1 MSAPSLPGLSPYL
14 CVRQAKAAIAFYEKA
29 FGAEVLELYDH
40 EDMVMHATLALNG
53 SILMLADEFPEM
65 ETQTGNIAPDSL
77 DGRTT
82 TTLTLNVDDTQA
94 WFDRAISAGASVIR
108 EPKEEFFGLHG
119 KLRDPFGHVWSIM
132 TLKRENQAL

>member
-1 MSAPSLPGLSPYL
+1 MSTSSFPGLSPYL
-14 CVRQAKAAIAFYEKA
+14 CVRNAKSAIAFYQEA

-40 EDMVMHATLALNG
+40 ESKVMHATLALNG
-53 SILMLADEFPEM
+53 SIIMLADEFPEM
-65 ETQTGNIAPDSL
+65 ESQTGNIAPDSL

-82 TTLTLNVDDTQA
+82 TTLSLNVEDTRA

-119 KLRDPFGHVWSIM
+119 KLRDPFGHVWSIL
-132 TLKRENQAL
+132 TLKPKD